1 MCDFGHPNDNRNGQN
16 VLLLFLYVRIS
27 QSEVFDILNEDM
39 DILIPKWMMT
49 GISTR
54 LKRQNTIA
62 TMLRLIPVLKQLI
75 SQKDDQGYN

>member
-1 MCDFGHPNDNRNGQN
+1 MCDFGHPNDNRNGLY

-39 DILIPKWMMT
+39 DILIPKWMMN